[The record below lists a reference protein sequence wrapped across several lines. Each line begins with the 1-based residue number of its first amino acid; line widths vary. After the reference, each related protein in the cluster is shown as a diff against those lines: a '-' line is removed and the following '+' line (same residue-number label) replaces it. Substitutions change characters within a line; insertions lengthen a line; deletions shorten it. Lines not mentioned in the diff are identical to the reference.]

1 MTAPAGARE
10 LLDAA
15 LDARREHPAVA
26 ARLAE
31 HRARLDEPVRIALVG
46 RVKAGKSTLLNAL
59 VGARIA
65 PTDAGECTRLV
76 TVYRHGQWPRVAART
91 PEGERDLPVRRVD
104 GGLALDLADLDAD
117 GVDHL
122 RVDWPTAGL
131 AAATLVDTPGI
142 ASLSTDLSART
153 RGFLEPADGLPGAD
167 AVLFLTRQLQAVDV
181 EVLRGVQAR
190 AGSGTTTI
198 TVLSRAD
205 EIGSGSLDALL
216 QAGEVARRM
225 AADPAVAEVSPSV
238 LPVAGLLGMAGRT
251 LRHGDF
257 VALRSLAGTPPDEL
271 QRVLLTADRFCRP
284 DVPGGVAQE
293 LRRALVERLGLFGVR
308 LSIALVRAGVDS
320 AQVLAEELVRRSGLA
335 ELQRRMAVEFTARGA
350 QLQEDSALAVA
361 EWALR
366 TCPADGD
373 EQLWAELERLRLR
386 ARGTVELTALR
397 RPDGVLAALPED
409 LRAEGERLLGAVGPA
424 PAARLGL
431 EGEDPADDD
440 LRAVAGAALDR
451 WQARGT
457 DPLAPRAVRD
467 AVAAVVEQLEALLAE
482 LEAGSAVG
490 SAAPDAQPAAG

>member
-1 MTAPAGARE
+1 MTAPPGVRE

-15 LDARREHPAVA
+15 LDARRDHPEVA

-31 HRARLDEPVRIALVG
+31 HRARLEEPVRIALVG

-76 TVYRHGQWPRVAART
+76 TVYRHGQWPRVTART
-91 PEGERDLPVRRVD
+91 AEGERDLPVRRVG
-104 GGLALDLADLDAD
+104 GGLVLDLAGTDAE

-153 RGFLEPADGLPGAD
+153 RAFLEPADGLPGAD
-167 AVLFLTRQLQAVDV
+167 AVLFLTRQLQAADV
-181 EVLRGVQAR
+181 EVLRSFQAR

-205 EIGSGSLDALL
+205 EIGSGSMDALL
-216 QAGEVARRM
+216 QAGEVAHRM
-225 AADPAVAEVSPSV
+225 AADPAVAEVSSSV

-257 VALRSLAGTPPDEL
+257 VALRSLARTPPAEL
-271 QRVLLTADRFCRP
+271 QPVLLTADRFCRP
-284 DVPGGVAQE
+284 DAPGDVAQA
-293 LRRALVERLGLFGVR
+293 LRRSLVERFGLFGVR

-320 AQVLAEELVRRSGLA
+320 AQVLADELVRRSGLE
-335 ELQRRMAVEFTARGA
+335 ELHRRMTAEFTARGA
-350 QLQEDSALAVA
+350 QLQEGSALAVV

-366 TCPADGD
+366 SAPAEGD
-373 EQLWAELERLRLR
+373 ERLESELERLRLR
-386 ARGTVELTALR
+386 AQGTVEVASLR
-397 RPDGVLAALPED
+397 RPDGLLAALPEH
-409 LRAEGERLLGAVGPA
+409 LRDEAARLLGAAGGS

-431 EGEDPADDD
+431 AEEDPAPDE
-440 LRAVAGAALDR
+440 LRAEAGAALDR
-451 WQARGT
+451 WQALAT

-467 AVAAVVEQLEALLAE
+467 AVGRVVESLEALLAE
-482 LEAGSAVG
+482 LESAGSV
-490 SAAPDAQPAAG
+490 APGVQPAAG

>member
-1 MTAPAGARE
+1 VTAAPGVRE
-10 LLDAA
+10 LLDSA
-15 LDARREHPAVA
+15 LAARREDPQVA

-76 TVYRHGQWPRVAART
+76 TVYRHGQWPRVSART
-91 PEGERDLPVRRVD
+91 ADGERDLPVRRVD
-104 GGLALDLADLDAD
+104 GGLLLDLAGTDAE

-153 RGFLEPADGLPGAD
+153 RAFLEPADGLPGAD
-167 AVLFLTRQLQAVDV
+167 AVLFLTRQLQAADV
-181 EVLRGVQAR
+181 EVLRSFQAR
-190 AGSGTTTI
+190 AASGTTTI

-205 EIGSGSLDALL
+205 EIGSGSMDALL

-225 AADPAVAEVSPSV
+225 AADPAVAEVSASV

-257 VALRSLAGTPPDEL
+257 VALRSLARTPPAEL
-271 QRVLLTADRFCRP
+271 QPVLLTADRFCRP
-284 DVPGGVAQE
+284 DAPGDVAQA

-308 LSIALVRAGVDS
+308 LSIALVRAGIDS
-320 AQVLAEELVRRSGLA
+320 AQVLADELVRRSGLE
-335 ELQRRMAVEFTARGA
+335 ELHRRMTEEFTARGA
-350 QLQEDSALAVA
+350 QLQEASALAVV

-366 TCPADGD
+366 TAPAEDD
-373 EQLWAELERLRLR
+373 ERLWAGLERLRLR
-386 ARGTVELTALR
+386 AQGTVEIGALR
-397 RPDGVLAALPED
+397 RPDGPLAALPGE
-409 LRAEGERLLGAVGPA
+409 LRDEAARLLGAEGSSA
-424 PAARLGL
+424 SDRLGL
-431 EGEDPADDD
+431 QEDAALGE
-440 LRAVAGAALDR
+440 LRAAAAAALDR
-451 WQARGT
+451 WQASGA

-467 AVAAVVEQLEALLAE
+467 AVGTVVESLEGLLAE
-482 LEAGSAVG
+482 LGAAGSV
-490 SAAPDAQPAAG
+490 SPDPQPAAG